1 MLRDLS
7 KETWDIIIQAGQS
20 NAEGSGFGPASEPW
34 YPDDLVY
41 YLEPDMALVR
51 ATERVCGNRI
61 QSNFA
66 LAFARD
72 YIRGGLLAEGR
83 KLLILRSAVGG
94 TGFLDGRWHMEGDLY
109 LHMLEMIRTALEMN
123 SGNRLVA
130 LLWHQGETDAILGAT
145 YEQHH
150 RHLKD
155 LLTSVRDTFGVPELP
170 FVAGDF
176 VQHWEQDNLAI
187 CESVVRAMRC
197 LCEELP
203 RCGFVETDGLASNT
217 QEKAN
222 EGLDPVECIHFSRE
236 ALYQLGHRYFGM
248 FLRLIR

>member
-7 KETWDIIIQAGQS
+7 KENYDIIIQAGQS

-34 YPDDLVY
+34 CPDDQVY
-41 YLEPDMALVR
+41 YLDPDMTLVP
-51 ATERVCGNRI
+51 ATERVNGNRI
-61 QSNFA
+61 QSNFS
-66 LAFARD
+66 LSFARD
-72 YIRGGLLAEGR
+72 YIRSGLLAEGR

-94 TGFLDGRWHMEGDLY
+94 TGFLDRRWHMEGDLY
-109 LHMLEMIRTALEMN
+109 LHMLEMVRTALEMN

-155 LLTSVRDTFGVPELP
+155 LLTSVRKVFGVPHLP

-176 VQHWEQDNLAI
+176 VQHWEQDNQVI
-187 CESVVRAMRC
+187 CDSVVSSMRD
-197 LCEELP
+197 LCGELP
-203 RCGFVETDGLASNT
+203 HCGFVETDGLLSNT

-236 ALYQLGHRYFGM
+236 ALYQLGHRYFRM
-248 FLRLIR
+248 FLALR

>member
-1 MLRDLS
+1 MLSELS
-7 KETWDIIIQAGQS
+7 KGPYDIIIQAGQS
-20 NAEGSGFGPASEPW
+20 NAEGSGFGPAPEPW
-34 YPDDLVY
+34 VPDDRVY
-41 YLEPDMALVR
+41 YLEPDLTLTR
-51 ATERVCGNRI
+51 ATERVWGDRI

-72 YIRGGLLAEGR
+72 YICSGLLAQGR

-130 LLWHQGETDAILGAT
+130 FLWHQGETDAILGAT
-145 YEQHH
+145 YAQHH

-155 LLTSVRDTFGVPELP
+155 LLTSVRETFRAPQLP

-176 VQHWEQDNLAI
+176 VHHWERENQAI
-187 CESVVRAMRC
+187 CDGVVGAMRD
-197 LCEELP
+197 LCGELP
-203 RCGFVETDGLASNT
+203 HCGFVETDGLRSNT
-217 QEKAN
+217 QEPGN
-222 EGLDPVECIHFSRE
+222 VGLDPVECIHFSRE
-236 ALYQLGHRYFGM
+236 ALYQLGHRYFEI
-248 FLRLIR
+248 FLELQ

>member
-20 NAEGSGFGPASEPW
+20 NAEGSGFGPASDPW
-34 YPDDLVY
+34 YPDDRVY
-41 YLEPDMALVR
+41 YLEPDMTLAP
-51 ATERVCGNRI
+51 ATERVNGNRI

-72 YIRGGLLAEGR
+72 YIRSGLLAEGR

-109 LHMLEMIRTALEMN
+109 LHMLEMIRTALEMS

-130 LLWHQGETDAILGAT
+130 FLWHQGETDAILGAT
-145 YEQHH
+145 YPQHY

-155 LLTSVRDTFGVPELP
+155 LLTSVRENFGAPQLP

-176 VQHWEQDNLAI
+176 VHHWEQENWAI
-187 CESVVRAMRC
+187 CESVVSAMRD

-203 RCGFVETDGLASNT
+203 HCGFVETDGLSSNT
-217 QEKAN
+217 QEPGN
-222 EGLDPVECIHFSRE
+222 EGLDSVECIHFSRE
-236 ALYQLGHRYFGM
+236 GLYQLGHRYFRV
-248 FLRLIR
+248 FTALR

>member
-7 KETWDIIIQAGQS
+7 REHYDIIIQAGQS
-20 NAEGSGFGPASEPW
+20 NAEGSGFGPASDPW
-34 YPDDLVY
+34 MPNDLVF
-41 YLEPDMALVR
+41 YLNADMTLAQ
-51 ATERVCGNRI
+51 ATERVNGDRI

-66 LAFARD
+66 LSFARR
-72 YIRGGLLAEGR
+72 YIRAGLLEEGR
-83 KLLILRSAVGG
+83 KLLILRAAVGG

-130 LLWHQGETDAILGAT
+130 FLWHQGETDAILGAT
-145 YEQHH
+145 YAQHH

-155 LLTSVRDTFGVPELP
+155 LLTSVRETFGEPRLP

-176 VQHWEQDNLAI
+176 VRHWEQENRAI
-187 CESVVRAMRC
+187 CEGVVSAMRC
-197 LCEELP
+197 LCGELP
-203 RCGFVETDGLASNT
+203 HCGFVETDGLASNT
-217 QEKAN
+217 QETAN

-236 ALYQLGHRYFGM
+236 ALYQLGHRYFGR
-248 FLRLIR
+248 FLTLR